1 MKVYFKNSWFSPN
14 STRYRKGRSYEIPDE
29 WADQLNEKS
38 TEILED
44 NEPGE
49 AIELDLL
56 EKKQQRRRKVKA
68 KVEAKALAKE

>member
-14 STRYRKGRSYEIPDE
+14 GTRYRKGRSYEIPDE
-29 WADQLNEKS
+29 WADQLNENS

-44 NEPGE
+44 DEPGE

-68 KVEAKALAKE
+68 KVEAKALTKE